1 MITDKFFNSL
11 LEKFE
16 QYIEAQSEELEQT
29 KKAAIIK
36 LIEERPV
43 FEEQIEDCNWEDLKE
58 TWKEL
63 HRLLDELENNDA
75 RNRND

>member
-29 KKAAIIK
+29 KKAEIIK

-43 FEEQIEDCNWEDLKE
+43 FEGMTKEQAVTLVEWVNEVTGAK
-58 TWKEL
+58 TTQT
-63 HRLLDELENNDA
+63 
-75 RNRND
+75 